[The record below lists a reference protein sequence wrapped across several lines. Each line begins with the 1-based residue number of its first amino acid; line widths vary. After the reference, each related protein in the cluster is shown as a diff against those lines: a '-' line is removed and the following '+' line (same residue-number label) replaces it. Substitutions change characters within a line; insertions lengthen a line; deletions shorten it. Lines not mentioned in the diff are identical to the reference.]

1 MDKQNNQV
9 SKFVEKH
16 SQLLKSE
23 GFEEVVNVGNKIRFK
38 RGSIVIDLSSVK
50 DKDMIQVITR
60 MPNRLKYTT
69 LISVSDPTGVFK
81 KVIRRFHE
89 HESYRKSE

>member
-9 SKFVEKH
+9 SKFVKKH

-38 RGSIVIDLSSVK
+38 RGGIVIDLTSVK
-50 DKDMIQVITR
+50 DKNMIQVITR

-69 LISVSDPTGVFK
+69 LISFDDPTGIFQK
-81 KVIRRFHE
+81 FIRRFHE